1 MTKTVKQH
9 MEETD
14 QVQKLVKSAN
24 GLVTKLQAELAQA
37 RTTLEELSGM
47 QHPKLVM
54 RVPYGIRGNGKD
66 VETSPAGVID
76 RQVKRINEILGD
88 KV

>member
-24 GLVTKLQAELAQA
+24 GLVTKLQAELSQA

-47 QHPKLVM
+47 QHPKLLM
-54 RVPYGIRGNGKD
+54 RIPYGIRGSGKED
-66 VETSPAGVID
+66 ETSPAGVID
-76 RQVKRINEILGD
+76 RQVKRINELLGD